1 VSVWQASIR
10 EDNTMTTTTTSAD
23 FGDRVR
29 SVLAE
34 MPTSGV
40 IDRFAANDLLLD
52 LLDHAASETETAR
65 VMQALAKLPKSNL
78 VDRSDLN
85 ALLAGLCGTN

>member
-1 VSVWQASIR
+1 
-10 EDNTMTTTTTSAD
+10 MTTTTNAE

-29 SVLAE
+29 AVLAE
-34 MPTSGV
+34 LPTSGV

-52 LLDHAASETETAR
+52 LLDAARSDDEQAR
-65 VMQALAKLPKSNL
+65 VMRALADLPKSNL

-85 ALLAGLCGTN
+85 ALLADLAGSSSI

>member
-1 VSVWQASIR
+1 
-10 EDNTMTTTTTSAD
+10 MTTTTSAD

-29 SVLAE
+29 SVLSE
-34 MPTSGV
+34 LPSSGV

-52 LLDHAASETETAR
+52 LLGHTGSEAETAR
-65 VMQALAKLPKSNL
+65 VMQALADLPKSNV

-85 ALLAGLCGTN
+85 ALVAGLCGTN

>member
-1 VSVWQASIR
+1 
-10 EDNTMTTTTTSAD
+10 MTTTTSAE

-34 MPTSGV
+34 LPGEGV

-52 LLDHAASETETAR
+52 LLDSACSDDEQAR
-65 VMQALAKLPKSNL
+65 VMAALADLPKSNM

-85 ALLAGLCGTN
+85 ALLAGLCSQN

>member
-1 VSVWQASIR
+1 
-10 EDNTMTTTTTSAD
+10 MTSTTSAD

-34 MPTSGV
+34 LPNSGV

-52 LLDHAASETETAR
+52 LLDAARSDAEQAR
-65 VMQALAKLPKSNL
+65 VMQALADLPKSNL

-85 ALLAGLCGTN
+85 ALLAGLCGQN

>member
-1 VSVWQASIR
+1 
-10 EDNTMTTTTTSAD
+10 MTTTISAE

-34 MPTSGV
+34 LPDSGV

-52 LLDHAASETETAR
+52 LLDSAQSDDEQAR
-65 VMQALAKLPKSNL
+65 VMQALADLPKSNM
-78 VDRSDLN
+78 VDRSHLN
-85 ALLAGLCGTN
+85 QLLAGLCGQN

>member
-1 VSVWQASIR
+1 
-10 EDNTMTTTTTSAD
+10 MTTTTTSAE

-34 MPTSGV
+34 LPADGV

-52 LLDHAASETETAR
+52 LLDAARSDDEQAR
-65 VMQALAKLPKSNL
+65 VMQALADLPKSTL

-85 ALLAGLCGTN
+85 TLLGGLCGQN

>member
-1 VSVWQASIR
+1 
-10 EDNTMTTTTTSAD
+10 MTTSTTTSD
-23 FGDRVR
+23 FGDKVR
-29 SVLAE
+29 SVMSEL
-34 MPTSGV
+34 PTSGV

-65 VMQALAKLPKSNL
+65 VMQALANLPKSNL

-85 ALLAGLCGTN
+85 ALLAGLCNQN

>member
-1 VSVWQASIR
+1 
-10 EDNTMTTTTTSAD
+10 MTTTISAE

-34 MPTSGV
+34 LPVEGV

-52 LLDHAASETETAR
+52 LLDSARSDAEQSR
-65 VMQALAKLPKSNL
+65 VMQALADLPKSTL

-85 ALLAGLCGTN
+85 ALLGGLCGQN